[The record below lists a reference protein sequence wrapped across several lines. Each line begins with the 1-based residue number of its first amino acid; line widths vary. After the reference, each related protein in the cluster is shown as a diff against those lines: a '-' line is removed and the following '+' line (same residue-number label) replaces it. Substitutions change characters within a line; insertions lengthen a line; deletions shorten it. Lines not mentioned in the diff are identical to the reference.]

1 MQKQIVII
9 GGGIAGL
16 MNAYHL
22 NKAGLDVCLID
33 DFKESASMGNAG
45 FLSAFEKP
53 PLSNPGVI
61 LNTLKLMILGKSP
74 IIIHPKFDK
83 KLYSWILKFA
93 KNANKERLKKTLIL
107 FEKYG
112 QISYDEYERIEKDE
126 NVSFDYH
133 RDGGFL
139 VFTDEKSW
147 NKKQKSIQD
156 NPHYEQIN
164 YKDAEL
170 DLGFVKDNVKAV
182 LNLKRN
188 ARIDPKMLILKMRE
202 ILAKKGVKIIQDEVV
217 EIQKNS
223 QKITSISTKNE
234 TFKADTFILATGA
247 NLSLAKKLDINLM
260 LIPAKGYNLTF
271 ELAEELRPKKVV
283 MFNDLFVI
291 ITPRKND
298 IRMTS
303 KLEIGGMSSQL
314 QMKRIESI
322 LANIKPYCK
331 DFSMTNPKPWTGFRP
346 LTPNDMPLI
355 GRDERIKNLVYAM
368 GYGWLGITF
377 GAAISQILT
386 NLIVNELENKQS
398 DDILLFSGFFQ
409 D

>member
-1 MQKQIVII
+1 MQKQVVII

-22 NKAGLDVCLID
+22 NKAGLDVCLVD
-33 DFKESASMGNAG
+33 DFSENASMGNAG
-45 FLSAFEKP
+45 FLSAFEKA
-53 PLSNPGVI
+53 PLSNPGII
-61 LNTLKLMILGKSP
+61 LKTLKLMILGKSP

-83 KLYSWILKFA
+83 KLYSWLFKFA
-93 KNANKERLKKTLIL
+93 KNANKQRLKKTLIL

-126 NVSFDYH
+126 NISFDYH

-139 VFTDEKSW
+139 VFTDKKSW
-147 NKKQKSIQD
+147 KEKQKSIEN
-156 NPHYEQIN
+156 NPNYELID
-164 YKDAEL
+164 YKDAEN
-170 DLGFVKDNVKAV
+170 DLGFVKNNVEAV

-188 ARIDPKMLILKMRE
+188 ARIDPKMLVLKMRE
-202 ILAKKGVKIIQDEVV
+202 LIVKKGVKVIKDEVLN
-217 EIQKNS
+217 IQTNGK
-223 QKITSISTKNE
+223 KIISVSTKEE
-234 TFKADTFILATGA
+234 TLKADNFILATGA
-247 NLSLAKKLDINLM
+247 NLNLAKKLNKNLM
-260 LIPAKGYNLTF
+260 LIPAKGYNITF
-271 ELAEELRPKKVV
+271 KMQKELKPKKVV

-291 ITPRKND
+291 ATPRKND

-303 KLEIGGMSSQL
+303 KLEIGGANSSL
-314 QMKRIESI
+314 QRKRIESF
-322 LANIKPYCK
+322 LANIRPYCK
-331 DFSMTNPKPWTGFRP
+331 DFSITNPNFWTGFRP

-355 GRDERIKNLVYAM
+355 GRDEQYSNLVYAM

-386 NLIVNELENKQS
+386 NLIVNDLENKQS

-409 D
+409 G